1 MNLPMVLFL
10 LLHIRLTLKTLIGR
24 ERAYSQYTLACE
36 VDMITQCLQRML
48 SHQVEFKVCLVS
60 KSHFYKRREKYLLLQ
75 IV

>member
-36 VDMITQCLQRML
+36 VDMITQCLKRML

-60 KSHFYKRREKYLLLQ
+60 KSHTFTNAERSIFSCK
-75 IV
+75 